1 VYLPVLGV
9 PRFETLVRNRA
20 RSSEPAPDQPLGL
33 AGLRILVVDDQRDA
47 RDLIGT
53 ILREYGAKVRVAES
67 AAAAIEALDAEP
79 FDVLV
84 SDIGMPLEDGYVLIK
99 RIRTLHD
106 RPDISRLP
114 AVALTA
120 YARNE
125 DQKQA
130 LESGYDVHVVKPIEP
145 TRLVAAVMAVTHRS

>member
-1 VYLPVLGV
+1 
-9 PRFETLVRNRA
+9 
-20 RSSEPAPDQPLGL
+20 
-33 AGLRILVVDDQRDA
+33 
-47 RDLIGT
+47 
-53 ILREYGAKVRVAES
+53 
-67 AAAAIEALDAEP
+67 
-79 FDVLV
+79 V

-99 RIRTLHD
+99 RIRTLRD

-145 TRLVAAVMAVTHRS
+145 TRLVAAVMTVTHRS